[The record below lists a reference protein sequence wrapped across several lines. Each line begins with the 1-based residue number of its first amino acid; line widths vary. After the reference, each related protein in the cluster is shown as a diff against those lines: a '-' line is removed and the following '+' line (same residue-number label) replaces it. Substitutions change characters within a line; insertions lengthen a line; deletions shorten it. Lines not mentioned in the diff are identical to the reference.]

1 MTRDPRDF
9 GDLQLAILRVLW
21 DRGEATVQQVRDA
34 LAPERD
40 RAVSTVATVLSR
52 LEEQGAVSHR
62 KEGRRFVY
70 RPEIRREQVRRSMV
84 EELVDGLFGG
94 EPSELVGHL
103 LREREIDGADLDRLQ
118 ALIESEGD

>member
-1 MTRDPRDF
+1 MTPASRDF

-21 DRGEATVQQVRDA
+21 DRGEVTVRQIREA
-34 LAPERD
+34 LAPERN
-40 RAVSTVATVLSR
+40 RAASTVATVLSR
-52 LEEQGAVSHR
+52 LEDQGAVSHR
-62 KEGRRFVY
+62 KDGRRYVY
-70 RPEIRREQVRRSMV
+70 RPEIERDEVRSSMV

-118 ALIESEGD
+118 ALIESDDG

>member
-52 LEEQGAVSHR
+52 LEEQGAVGHR

-118 ALIESEGD
+118 ALIESEGG